1 MATGIDHM
9 RKGDVVE
16 MPVEEFERLQA
27 TLELLENE
35 ALKSGILTSLEEYKR
50 GKSQPWDEVRDDL

>member
-16 MPVEEFERLQA
+16 IPVEEFERLEA
-27 TLELLENE
+27 TLELLEDE

-50 GKSQPWDEVRDDL
+50 GNSQAWDEVREDL

>member
-1 MATGIDHM
+1 MTAGIDHT

-16 MPVEEFERLQA
+16 MPIEEFERLEA

-50 GKSQPWDEVRDDL
+50 GKSRPWDEARDDI

>member
-16 MPVEEFERLQA
+16 ISVEEFERLEA

-35 ALKSGILTSLEEYKR
+35 ALKSGILTSLEEYKQ
-50 GKSQPWDEVRDDL
+50 GNSKPWDEAREDL